1 LLTDQS
7 IAERREQASRSTG
20 RLILLDTCAI
30 ASLTLLVKLAGAAK
44 SVIAARFFGTGNALD
59 CYLVAFLIP
68 SFFSDVLAGAINP
81 ALVPKLIEAAE
92 HDGERAFQGV
102 YAHAFYRG
110 TLLLSAVS
118 LFVLASA
125 HFVIRLLG
133 SGFSPSKI
141 SLAQALMIV
150 LLPVMPLSAIGVV
163 WRSAL
168 NARGR
173 FIAAATSP
181 LLTPL
186 VLIACVMLFAT
197 QYGIFALGAGTT
209 IGCGAELLS
218 LGIAIRHAHIPIL
231 PSWRLARISYPQ
243 LWQQYASIVI
253 NNLALGSI
261 AVVNQA
267 MAATLGPGS
276 VSTLALANRATGL
289 LLTIGPSALMIAGL
303 PRLAKMAALHQWAA
317 LRRITLHLML
327 VSMLLASALS
337 TILFVLSTPIVRF
350 LFQGDHFTA
359 ADTLAVA
366 HLQALSVLQLPLAVG
381 SAILARILVLLQLK
395 KLLIYISAGSVFL
408 GLLLNYI
415 LMKPYGISGIA
426 IATVVGQALVLIVL
440 IAVVSRHLQEL
451 CRRDLSRAS
460 EETFSEL

>member
-1 LLTDQS
+1 MLIDQS
-7 IAERREQASRSTG
+7 IAGTGEQVSRSTG

-59 CYLVAFLIP
+59 CYLAAFLIP

-81 ALVPKLIEAAE
+81 TLVPKLIEAAE
-92 HDGERAFQGV
+92 RDGERAFERV

-110 TLLLSAVS
+110 TLLLSAIS
-118 LFVLASA
+118 LSLLASA

-133 SGFSPSKI
+133 SGFSASKI
-141 SLAQALMIV
+141 SLAQTLMIV

-186 VLIACVMLFAT
+186 VLIACVMLFAK
-197 QYGIFALGAGTT
+197 QYGAFALSAGTT
-209 IGCGAELLS
+209 IGCGAEVTS
-218 LGIAIRHAHIPIL
+218 LGIALWRAHIPIL

-253 NNLALGSI
+253 NSLALGSI

-303 PRLAKMAALHQWAA
+303 PRLAKMVALHQWVA
-317 LRRITLHLML
+317 LRRITRRLML
-327 VSMLLASALS
+327 VSMLMASAVS
-337 TILFVLSTPIVRF
+337 IILFVLSEAIVRI

-366 HLQALSVLQLPLAVG
+366 HLQALSVLQLPFAVG
-381 SAILARILVLLQLK
+381 SAILVRILVLLELK
-395 KLLIYISAGSVFL
+395 KLLAYISASSVFL
-408 GLLLNYI
+408 GMLLNYVF
-415 LMKPYGISGIA
+415 MKPYGLSGIA
-426 IATVVGQALVLIVL
+426 IATLVGQTLILIVL
-440 IAVVSRHLQEL
+440 INAVSKHLREVCPQ
-451 CRRDLSRAS
+451 DMSPAP